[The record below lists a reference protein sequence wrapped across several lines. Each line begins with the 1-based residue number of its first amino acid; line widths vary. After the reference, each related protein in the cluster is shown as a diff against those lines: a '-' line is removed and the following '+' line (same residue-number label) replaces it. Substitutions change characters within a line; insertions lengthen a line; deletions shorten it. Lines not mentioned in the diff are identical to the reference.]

1 MKWLK
6 FKRRETKPEGP
17 KNRTL
22 TEAEML
28 ARQAQS
34 EAAEQKKSSSG
45 KSHLRTSEENRAKQ
59 RERREARRKNNQI
72 GGLIREVLSGEIL
85 AREAL
90 VRQVP
95 FLMYVIFLTLLYLAL
110 GYQTERI
117 LREKQHVQDKLEET
131 ISEEKTLRAEFES
144 ELQQSRLE
152 QSTAALGLEQP
163 TTPPTLLS
171 TKE

>member
-34 EAAEQKKSSSG
+34 EAAEQKKASSG
-45 KSHLRTSEENRAKQ
+45 KSHLRTSEENRTKQ

-95 FLMYVIFLTLLYLAL
+95 FLMYVIFLTLLYLAI

-131 ISEEKTLRAEFES
+131 ISGRRKIS
-144 ELQQSRLE
+144 
-152 QSTAALGLEQP
+152 
-163 TTPPTLLS
+163 
-171 TKE
+171 K